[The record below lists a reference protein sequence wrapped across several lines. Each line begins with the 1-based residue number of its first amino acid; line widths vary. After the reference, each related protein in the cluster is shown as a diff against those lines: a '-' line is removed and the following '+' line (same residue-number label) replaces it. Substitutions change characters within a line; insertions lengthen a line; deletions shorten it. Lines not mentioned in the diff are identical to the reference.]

1 MVDDNGVGFRYSFS
15 ALKDRHT
22 AVEVNYTDPQNG
34 WQTSTELVE
43 DPEAILRYGRNL
55 LKMDAFGCTSR
66 GQAHR
71 AGLWVIKTGLLET
84 QTVDFT
90 LGSQGLRHT
99 PGDIIEIC
107 DNDYAGTLT
116 GGRVL
121 SIDAASRTLTL
132 DREVT
137 LPETGAA
144 TVNLINGSGKP
155 VSVDITA
162 HPAPDRIQVSTL
174 PDGVETYGVWGL
186 SLPSL
191 RRRLFR
197 CVSIRENTD
206 GTFAI
211 TAVQHVPEKEAIVD
225 NGAHFDGDQS
235 GTVNG
240 VTPPA
245 VQHLTAE
252 VTADSGE
259 YQVLARWDTPKVVK
273 GVSFLLRLTVTADDG
288 SERLVS
294 TARTTETTYRFT
306 QLALGNYR
314 LTVRA
319 VNAWG
324 QQGDPASVS
333 FRIAAPAAPS
343 RIELTPGYFQITA
356 TPHLAVYDP
365 TVQFEFWFSEKRI
378 ADIRQV
384 ETTARYLGT
393 ALYWIAASINI
404 KPGHDYYFYV
414 RSVNTV
420 GKSTFV
426 EAVGRASDDAEG
438 YLDFFKGLITESHLG
453 KELLE
458 KVDLTEDNAS
468 KLEQFSKEWKDAN
481 DKWNAMWGVKIE
493 QTKDGKYYVAGIGL
507 SMEDTE
513 EGKLSQFLVA
523 ANRIAF
529 IDPANGNET
538 PMFVAQGNQIFMNDV
553 FLKRLTA
560 PTITS
565 GG

>member
-1 MVDDNGVGFRYSFS
+1 
-15 ALKDRHT
+15 
-22 AVEVNYTDPQNG
+22 
-34 WQTSTELVE
+34 
-43 DPEAILRYGRNL
+43 
-55 LKMDAFGCTSR
+55 
-66 GQAHR
+66 
-71 AGLWVIKTGLLET
+71 
-84 QTVDFT
+84 
-90 LGSQGLRHT
+90 
-99 PGDIIEIC
+99 
-107 DNDYAGTLT
+107 
-116 GGRVL
+116 
-121 SIDAASRTLTL
+121 L

-155 VSVDITA
+155 VSVAITA
-162 HPAPDRIQVSTL
+162 HPVPDRIQVSTL

-273 GVSFLLRLTVTADDG
+273 GVSFLLRLTVAADDG

-306 QLALGNYR
+306 QLAPGNYR

-404 KPGHDYYFYV
+404 KPGHDYYFYI

-420 GKSTFV
+420 GKSAFV
-426 EAVGRASDDAEG
+426 EAVGQPSDDA
-438 YLDFFKGLITESHLG
+438 S
-453 KELLE
+453 
-458 KVDLTEDNAS
+458 
-468 KLEQFSKEWKDAN
+468 
-481 DKWNAMWGVKIE
+481 
-493 QTKDGKYYVAGIGL
+493 
-507 SMEDTE
+507 
-513 EGKLSQFLVA
+513 
-523 ANRIAF
+523 
-529 IDPANGNET
+529 
-538 PMFVAQGNQIFMNDV
+538 
-553 FLKRLTA
+553 
-560 PTITS
+560 
-565 GG
+565 